1 MPPSP
6 TNSGHGRGQQALSTW
21 PPLRALLSL
30 QQCINFQN
38 GVSISSGVLL
48 MAEKFCLWFFILT
61 RLKLSGCNEKGNWI
75 RLLHYHTI
83 SSSPKKSLT
92 TTTNSHGYISN
103 SNIKGY
109 RCFLLQKPYEQWA
122 CYYTFETICNVVFIL
137 SNTHCQLERSFLSS
151 TDTAIANAM
160 SNWTYPIRIALS
172 F

>member
-1 MPPSP
+1 MLLGTHLYGFLLCSDLACWPVPHIFVLALYLSVFICSIKISRPASNITTGGVLPPSY
-6 TNSGHGRGQQALSTW
+6 SSTKM
-21 PPLRALLSL
+21 ALLIL
-30 QQCINFQN
+30 FQ
-38 GVSISSGVLL
+38 
-48 MAEKFCLWFFILT
+48 
-61 RLKLSGCNEKGNWI
+61 
-75 RLLHYHTI
+75 
-83 SSSPKKSLT
+83 KKSLT
-92 TTTNSHGYISN
+92 TTTNSHGYIST

-122 CYYTFETICNVVFIL
+122 CYYTSETICNVVFIL